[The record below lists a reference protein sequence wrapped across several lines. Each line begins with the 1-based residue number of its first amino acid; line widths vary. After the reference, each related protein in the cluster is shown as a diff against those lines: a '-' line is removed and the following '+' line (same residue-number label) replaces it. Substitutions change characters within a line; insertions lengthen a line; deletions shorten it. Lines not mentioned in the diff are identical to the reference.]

1 VQQRNK
7 MVGYAVLRIARKQ
20 ASRASFLGSGVGVIA
35 SLEWFEG
42 GIDGSFTLGP
52 ASLHSGAEPDKQAQI
67 NLSSRTNHPGYPTC
81 YLVRLLLVRRISS
94 CEIVVLAELF
104 V

>member
-1 VQQRNK
+1 
-7 MVGYAVLRIARKQ
+7 MFGYAVLRIARKR
-20 ASRASFLGSGVGVIA
+20 ASSASFLGSSVGVIA

-42 GIDGSFTLGP
+42 GINGSFSLGP
-52 ASLHSGAEPDKQAQI
+52 ASLHSSAEPDEQAQI

-81 YLVRLLLVRRISS
+81 YLVHLLLVRRISS
-94 CEIVVLAELF
+94 CGIVALAELF